1 MQINAARLWQSLMD
15 MAQVGATEFGGSSR
29 LALSDED
36 IAGRAL
42 LLQWARDL
50 GFGIG
55 YDAVGNLFIRREGS
69 QDLAPIVMGS
79 HLDTQPKGGR
89 FDGIYGVLAG
99 FEVLRTLHEHNI
111 VHLHPIEVAVWTNE
125 EGSRFAPAMMGSAA
139 FIGKIALLDVLA
151 TTDKHGISVG
161 QELQRHQQQGDL
173 ALGRPFSAYY
183 EAHIEQGPILEAN
196 QCEIGVVT
204 GGQGILWLN
213 AKTIGTAAHAGTT
226 PMHMRH
232 DSMLATANMMS
243 ALERMILEQFPE
255 ALISFGELNV
265 PHASRNTIPPYI
277 TWSIDIR
284 HPNDQVL
291 LEIESIA
298 RQIMQQQ
305 AEQRGASIEV
315 SRLWLS
321 PSYQFDPYSI
331 ENVRSS
337 AIELGL
343 TQQNITS
350 GAGHDAYLMSL
361 HCPTAMIF
369 IPCEGGLSHN
379 EAENITP
386 QQAEHG
392 ACVLFNSILKADQQQ
407 HLARVS

>member
-1 MQINAARLWQSLMD
+1 MKINAARLWQSLMD
-15 MAQVGATEFGGSSR
+15 MAQVGATELGGSSR

-42 LLQWARDL
+42 LIRWAKEIGL
-50 GFGIG
+50 TVG
-55 YDAVGNLFIRREGS
+55 YDAIGNLFLRREGCE
-69 QDLAPIVMGS
+69 DLAPIVMGS

-99 FEVLRTLHEHNI
+99 FEVLRTLHEHHI
-111 VHLHPIEVAVWTNE
+111 PHRHPIEVAVWTNE
-125 EGSRFAPAMMGSAA
+125 EGSRFPPAMMGSAA
-139 FIGKIALLDVLA
+139 FMGKIALEDVLA
-151 TTDKHGISVG
+151 TADKNGITVAE
-161 QELQRHQQQGDL
+161 ELERHQQQGAL

-196 QCEIGVVT
+196 QCEIGVVN

-213 AKTIGTAAHAGTT
+213 AKTVGKAAHAGTT
-226 PMHMRH
+226 PMYMRH

-243 ALERMILEQFPE
+243 ALETMILEQFPE
-255 ALISFGELNV
+255 ALITFGELHV

-284 HPNDQVL
+284 HPNDNVL
-291 LEIESIA
+291 LDIEQIA
-298 RQIMQQQ
+298 IHIMQKEAQK
-305 AEQRGASIEV
+305 RGASVEI

-321 PSYQFDPYSI
+321 PAYKFDPSSI

-343 TQQNITS
+343 SHQNIIS
-350 GAGHDAYLMSL
+350 GAGHDAFLMSL

-386 QQAEHG
+386 LQAEHG
-392 ACVLFNSILKADQQQ
+392 AGVLFSSILKADQQ
-407 HLARVS
+407 HYLAQVS

>member
-1 MQINAARLWQSLMD
+1 MQINPARLWQSLMD

-50 GFGIG
+50 GFSIG

-284 HPNDQVL
+284 HPKDQVL

-321 PSYQFDPYSI
+321 PSYQFDPHSI

-361 HCPTAMIF
+361 RCPTAMIF

>member
-1 MQINAARLWQSLMD
+1 MQINPSRLWNSLME
-15 MAQVGATEFGGSSR
+15 MAQVGATELGGSSR
-29 LALSDED
+29 LALTDED

-42 LLQWARDL
+42 LIQWARDL
-50 GFGIG
+50 GLSIG
-55 YDAVGNLFIRREGS
+55 YDAIGNLFLRREGS
-69 QDLAPIVMGS
+69 ENLAPIVMGS

-99 FEVLRTLHEHNI
+99 FEVLRTLDEHQI
-111 VHLHPIEVAVWTNE
+111 PHRHPIEVAVWTNE
-125 EGSRFAPAMMGSAA
+125 EGSRFPPAMMGSAA
-139 FIGKIALLDVLA
+139 FMGKIALEDVLA
-151 TTDKHGISVG
+151 TADKHGITVAE
-161 QELQRHQQQGDL
+161 ELERHQQQGNL
-173 ALGRPFSAYY
+173 ALGRAFSAYY

-196 QCEIGVVT
+196 QRDIGVVT

-213 AKTIGTAAHAGTT
+213 AKTIGKAAHAGTT

-243 ALERMILEQFPE
+243 ALETMILEQFPD
-255 ALISFGELNV
+255 ALITFGELNV

-284 HPNDQVL
+284 HPDDQVL
-291 LEIESIA
+291 LQIEQIA
-298 RQIMQQQ
+298 QEIMQQH
-305 AEQRGASIEV
+305 ASKRGAQIEIT
-315 SRLWLS
+315 RLWLS
-321 PSYQFDPYSI
+321 PAYKFDPSSI

-337 AIELGL
+337 AMELGL
-343 TQQNITS
+343 TQQNIIS
-350 GAGHDAYLMSL
+350 GAGHDAFLMSL

-386 QQAEHG
+386 LQAQHG
-392 ACVLFNSILKADQQQ
+392 ASVLLSSILKADQQQ

>member
-1 MQINAARLWQSLMD
+1 MQINPARLWQSLMD

-50 GFGIG
+50 GFSIG
-55 YDAVGNLFIRREGS
+55 YDTVGNLFIRREGS

-139 FIGKIALLDVLA
+139 FIGKIALRDVLA

-321 PSYQFDPYSI
+321 PAYQFDPHSI